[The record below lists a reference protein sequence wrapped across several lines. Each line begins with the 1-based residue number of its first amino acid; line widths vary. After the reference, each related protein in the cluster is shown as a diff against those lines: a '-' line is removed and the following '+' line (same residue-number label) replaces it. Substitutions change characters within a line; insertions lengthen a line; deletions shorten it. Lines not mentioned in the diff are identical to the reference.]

1 MTSALGLN
9 IQLTFAIAFIVGSSL
24 AAFGGVVGAS
34 QGAVAP
40 GQDGQWLLNSLVVVI
55 IGGLGS
61 LMGAAAGSLL
71 YGLVFS
77 FSAVYLP
84 TAGQQLLHAVLD
96 RLHLRSAGARAR
108 VPPAGP
114 LREILVTRDPKVV
127 TERAIATVALVV
139 AVIAPVIFNA
149 YWIDVILT
157 QALIMGIA
165 AASMIF
171 LAAYGGMISLAQTML
186 MGSAG
191 FMIGNMVTTRAG
203 GESKGLTLGWDPTL
217 ALFLALLGTTV
228 LGLLFGALAA
238 RSTGIYFLMI
248 TLTLSV
254 VGFYFVG
261 QVTVVSGFSGIAGIN
276 AYTPPFIGDIVDN
289 RDRLYYIAL
298 GVAAVVYILIRLL
311 IRTPF
316 GLALQGLRDEPVRM
330 SSLGYAVPLH
340 RMLAFGFASF
350 LAALAGVLLVWW
362 QGQIAPGDIGLQSTI
377 DLLIV
382 AVIGGLTRIEGA
394 WVGALA
400 FIVINNYVRD
410 SWLTD
415 LLDTLRI
422 GGSFNTIIGLVFLV
436 IVIVSPDGLMGIWD
450 RLWSLARHGGGGP
463 GFIGDRDTCR
473 GEGVGRSALVQVGSE
488 RSSSS
493 ALPFQSSIKEGN
505 RHESFHAPLEASA
518 SARRGR
524 SHRLH
529 RRLVVAR
536 GVEGERGQDCDHDR
550 LQGRVRVR
558 L

>member
-1 MTSALGLN
+1 M
-9 IQLTFAIAFIVGSSL
+9 
-24 AAFGGVVGAS
+24 
-34 QGAVAP
+34 
-40 GQDGQWLLNSLVVVI
+40 D
-55 IGGLGS
+55 
-61 LMGAAAGSLL
+61 
-71 YGLVFS
+71 
-77 FSAVYLP
+77 
-84 TAGQQLLHAVLD
+84 
-96 RLHLRSAGARAR
+96 
-108 VPPAGP
+108 
-114 LREILVTRDPKVV
+114 DPKVV
-127 TERAIATVALVV
+127 TERAIAAAALVV
-139 AVIAPVIFNA
+139 AVIGPAIFNA

-157 QALIMGIA
+157 QALIVGIA

-171 LAAYGGMISLAQTML
+171 LAAYGGMISFAQTML

-203 GESKGLTLGWDPTL
+203 GESKGLTLGWDPTV
-217 ALFLALLGTTV
+217 ALFLALLGTTI

-276 AYTPPFIGDIVDN
+276 QYTPPFVGDIVDDRN
-289 RDRLYYIAL
+289 RLYYIAL
-298 GVAAVVYILIRLL
+298 GVAIAVYVLIRLL

-330 SSLGYAVPLH
+330 SSLGYAVPMH
-340 RMLAFGFASF
+340 RMLAFGFSAF

-436 IVIVSPDGLMGIWD
+436 IVIVSPDGLMGVWD
-450 RLWSLARHGGGGP
+450 RLWSLARHGGSGP
-463 GFIGDRDTCR
+463 G
-473 GEGVGRSALVQVGSE
+473 A
-488 RSSSS
+488 SS
-493 ALPFQSSIKEGN
+493 ATSIP
-505 RHESFHAPLEASA
+505 A
-518 SARRGR
+518 
-524 SHRLH
+524 
-529 RRLVVAR
+529 
-536 GVEGERGQDCDHDR
+536 GEK
-550 LQGRVRVR
+550 V
-558 L
+558 